1 MNKPALVLQTHSFL
15 AVLSLTVWLT
25 APGADALDAQTIA
38 YTGATV
44 WDGTAAA
51 PIVDATLLVENGVVQ
66 AVGTSVTVPASAT
79 VIPLDGSFVIPGLV
93 NTHGHVTGRWSA
105 NPGASEEARVRAD
118 LLLYARYGITT
129 VASLGDGD
137 AAIRVAATAHGRARH
152 ARLIAAG
159 PVITE
164 RTPEAARARARANVE
179 GGASWLKLRV
189 DDNLGASDPMP
200 WDAVEAVF
208 EVARETG
215 VPVATH
221 IFYLEDARRLL
232 EMGTGMVGHSVRD
245 VPGRRG
251 LHDRAR
257 RIRRLLRTHAHA
269 RGEHLRLRRAS
280 GLLRRPVLPALR
292 ARERSHPVGRR
303 GGARPLPGG
312 PDRRRISA
320 SARPGD
326 GEPTGAPGVGRAHR
340 NGHGLGARGSLPGV
354 LRAPRAVAHGASR
367 VSLRSRRSG
376 ARRAS
381 RPTASAATTSGSS
394 RPAGKPIFSYF
405 ETIPTRDID
414 ATRTLERV
422 FVGGIEIPMTNG
434 PTRPGS

>member
-1 MNKPALVLQTHSFL
+1 MRKPALVLQTHSFL

-105 NPGASEEARVRAD
+105 TQGASEEARVRAD

-137 AAIRVAATAHGRARH
+137 AALRVAATAHDGHAH

-245 VPGRRG
+245 TRVDAAFTTALAESGVCYVPTLTREVSTFVYGERPDFFDDPFFRRFA
-251 LHDRAR
+251 LESEVTRLDDAAVRAR
-257 RIRRLLRTHAHA
+257 FREDPTAARYRRALDQAMENLPVLQASGVRIGMGTDSGPAA
-269 RGEHLRLRRAS
+269 RFPGYFEHLELSLMVQA
-280 GLLRRPVLPALR
+280 GLTPLEALR
-292 ARERSHPVGRR
+292 SATGIAADCLGRDDIGILESGR
-303 GGARPLPGG
+303 QADFIVLR
-312 PDRRRISA
+312 D
-320 SARPGD
+320 D
-326 GEPTGAPGVGRAHR
+326 PTG
-340 NGHGLGARGSLPGV
+340 
-354 LRAPRAVAHGASR
+354 
-367 VSLRSRRSG
+367 
-376 ARRAS
+376 
-381 RPTASAATTSGSS
+381 
-394 RPAGKPIFSYF
+394 
-405 ETIPTRDID
+405 DID